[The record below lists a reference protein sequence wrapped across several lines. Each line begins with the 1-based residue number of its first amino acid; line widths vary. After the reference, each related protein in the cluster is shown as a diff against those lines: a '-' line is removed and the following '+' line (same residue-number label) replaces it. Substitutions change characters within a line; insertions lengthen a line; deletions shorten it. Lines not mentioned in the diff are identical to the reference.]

1 MSDANLPDKQES
13 TTEKSAEPL
22 VPEPKE
28 IQNGENADKSS
39 VIEPE
44 KDLKRHGTFRKLTD
58 EELGGHVMD
67 SVTSRSIDKED
78 SSNHE
83 ELKANEQIAKE
94 TNSEETGATEAAEIT
109 FKEKGTEAEVN
120 KVDSISLTAETKEK
134 NASSSS
140 FGKIRKW
147 FSFGRKE
154 AEDRDILRQL
164 EEDENFNLA
173 LSRYLENSAALKSQ
187 SEKDQEAV
195 DTCAKNLR
203 KTFNEIKTGIEIS
216 HDKMLLKG
224 IDWEFWSDVVNDY
237 SAVVNDKPQQLLD
250 HVSQGIPKEL
260 RGMVW
265 QLICNSKS
273 LQLEEFYR
281 DGKNKTSNYE
291 KSIKRDLVRTS
302 FVTNSEVRSK
312 IQDLYEIIKC
322 YSLYDEEVGYTQGM
336 AFLTVP
342 LLMNMEASEAFCML
356 VKLMKNY
363 KFRELYLPEMPGLHL
378 KLYQFDRLLEDHLPE
393 LYVHL
398 QKEGVRSS
406 MYATQWFLTLFGY
419 KFPLEMVL
427 RVYDIVI
434 AEGMESILRFA
445 LNLMEKNCEELLKL
459 NFDQLVKFLKEEI
472 FHYYL
477 SENEEDEITADT
489 YRLDDFVSDSMTIKI
504 LPLELHRYEAE
515 FDEISRL
522 EERRKIELDELR
534 MQNSELLREIRKIE
548 AAYATLNK
556 EHVNIANKM
565 VQGKIEIA
573 NLEDEN
579 EQLQR
584 EIKETTKRLTN
595 LDKQTDT
602 HVDFRG
608 EISTSLDQE
617 VQRTLQK
624 NSEVMSENADLEE
637 QLSSLESKLED
648 LKLQVKNHS
657 RWSLRPKKVFW

>member
-13 TTEKSAEPL
+13 TIEKSAEPL

-44 KDLKRHGTFRKLTD
+44 KGLKRHGTFRKLTD

-78 SSNHE
+78 SSNYE
-83 ELKANEQIAKE
+83 ELKANEQIAKA
-94 TNSEETGATEAAEIT
+94 TNSEETGATEAAEII

-134 NASSSS
+134 KCKLFIIWEKYAN
-140 FGKIRKW
+140 G

-281 DGKNKTSNYE
+281 DGKNKN
-291 KSIKRDLVRTS
+291 
-302 FVTNSEVRSK
+302 
-312 IQDLYEIIKC
+312 Q
-322 YSLYDEEVGYTQGM
+322 
-336 AFLTVP
+336 
-342 LLMNMEASEAFCML
+342 
-356 VKLMKNY
+356 
-363 KFRELYLPEMPGLHL
+363 
-378 KLYQFDRLLEDHLPE
+378 
-393 LYVHL
+393 
-398 QKEGVRSS
+398 
-406 MYATQWFLTLFGY
+406 
-419 KFPLEMVL
+419 
-427 RVYDIVI
+427 
-434 AEGMESILRFA
+434 
-445 LNLMEKNCEELLKL
+445 
-459 NFDQLVKFLKEEI
+459 QL
-472 FHYYL
+472 
-477 SENEEDEITADT
+477 
-489 YRLDDFVSDSMTIKI
+489 
-504 LPLELHRYEAE
+504 
-515 FDEISRL
+515 
-522 EERRKIELDELR
+522 
-534 MQNSELLREIRKIE
+534 
-548 AAYATLNK
+548 
-556 EHVNIANKM
+556 
-565 VQGKIEIA
+565 
-573 NLEDEN
+573 
-579 EQLQR
+579 
-584 EIKETTKRLTN
+584 
-595 LDKQTDT
+595 
-602 HVDFRG
+602 
-608 EISTSLDQE
+608 
-617 VQRTLQK
+617 
-624 NSEVMSENADLEE
+624 
-637 QLSSLESKLED
+637 
-648 LKLQVKNHS
+648 
-657 RWSLRPKKVFW
+657 

>member
-67 SVTSRSIDKED
+67 SVASRSIDKED
-78 SSNHE
+78 SFNHE
-83 ELKANEQIAKE
+83 ELKANEQIGKE

-164 EEDENFNLA
+164 EEDESFNLA

-260 RGMVW
+260 RGDR
-265 QLICNSKS
+265 KS
-273 LQLEEFYR
+273 
-281 DGKNKTSNYE
+281 
-291 KSIKRDLVRTS
+291 V
-302 FVTNSEVRSK
+302 V
-312 IQDLYEIIKC
+312 
-322 YSLYDEEVGYTQGM
+322 
-336 AFLTVP
+336 
-342 LLMNMEASEAFCML
+342 
-356 VKLMKNY
+356 
-363 KFRELYLPEMPGLHL
+363 
-378 KLYQFDRLLEDHLPE
+378 
-393 LYVHL
+393 
-398 QKEGVRSS
+398 
-406 MYATQWFLTLFGY
+406 
-419 KFPLEMVL
+419 
-427 RVYDIVI
+427 
-434 AEGMESILRFA
+434 
-445 LNLMEKNCEELLKL
+445 
-459 NFDQLVKFLKEEI
+459 
-472 FHYYL
+472 
-477 SENEEDEITADT
+477 
-489 YRLDDFVSDSMTIKI
+489 
-504 LPLELHRYEAE
+504 
-515 FDEISRL
+515 
-522 EERRKIELDELR
+522 
-534 MQNSELLREIRKIE
+534 
-548 AAYATLNK
+548 
-556 EHVNIANKM
+556 
-565 VQGKIEIA
+565 
-573 NLEDEN
+573 
-579 EQLQR
+579 
-584 EIKETTKRLTN
+584 
-595 LDKQTDT
+595 
-602 HVDFRG
+602 
-608 EISTSLDQE
+608 
-617 VQRTLQK
+617 
-624 NSEVMSENADLEE
+624 
-637 QLSSLESKLED
+637 
-648 LKLQVKNHS
+648 
-657 RWSLRPKKVFW
+657 